1 MDFNFD
7 EIIDEGPVEGKISFI
22 TSLDNPIKG
31 NIEQEVS
38 PENFIPVLP
47 LRGVMLFPETM
58 VPISIGRDSSLKLL
72 KEA

>member
-22 TSLDNPIKG
+22 TSIDNPIKG

-38 PENFIPVLP
+38 PDTFIPVLP
-47 LRGVMLFPETM
+47 FLILLR
-58 VPISIGRDSSLKLL
+58 
-72 KEA
+72 